1 MIPIDHNF
9 LTVTLRLLAN
19 YSKTAAHAFGAVI
32 FFIILWRGNERK
44 VG

>member
-1 MIPIDHNF
+1 MESTLMISIDHNF

-32 FFIILWRGNERK
+32 FFYYFVEGK
-44 VG
+44 